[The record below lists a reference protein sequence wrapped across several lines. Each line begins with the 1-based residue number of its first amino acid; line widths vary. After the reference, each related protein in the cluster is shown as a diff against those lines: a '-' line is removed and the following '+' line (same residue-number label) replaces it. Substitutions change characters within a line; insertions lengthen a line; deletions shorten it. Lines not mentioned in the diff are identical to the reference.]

1 MGIVVFEL
9 GVVVDEEGE
18 SSTHLSNINKQL
30 LFDSDFGQ
38 LEYPPCQ
45 VIFSLGPCVHQ
56 LLLQMLQ

>member
-1 MGIVVFEL
+1 MLIVVFEL
-9 GVVVDEEGE
+9 GVVVEEGE